1 MSNILILII
10 GVLVLGLVA
19 ALTEIRHSHKRR
31 AAEAKGESLPEEPVR
46 VVPPGCCA
54 MHITCEKDSLLTAVS
69 KSIVYY
75 DDEELDRY
83 AGVLPEEYNTEAV
96 EEFEEILST
105 LQEEE
110 VPSWIRSLQMRQIQ
124 MPISIKEQ
132 ALFIVSEHRI
142 QHRHD
147 D

>member
-1 MSNILILII
+1 MDLD
-10 GVLVLGLVA
+10 GYAGL
-19 ALTEIRHSHKRR
+19 
-31 AAEAKGESLPEEPVR
+31 LPEQ
-46 VVPPGCCA
+46 
-54 MHITCEKDSLLTAVS
+54 
-69 KSIVYY
+69 
-75 DDEELDRY
+75 
-83 AGVLPEEYNTEAV
+83 YNNEAV
-96 EEFEEILST
+96 EEFQEILST

>member
-10 GVLVLGLVA
+10 GVLVLGLIA
-19 ALTEIRHSHKRR
+19 ALTEIRHSYKRR
-31 AAEAKGESLPEEPVR
+31 AAEAKGESFPEELVR
-46 VVPPGCCA
+46 VVPQGCCG

-69 KSIVYY
+69 KGIVYY

-83 AGVLPEEYNTEAV
+83 AGVLPEEYSTEAV
-96 EEFEEILST
+96 EEFEEVLST

-124 MPISIKEQ
+124 MPVSIKEQ